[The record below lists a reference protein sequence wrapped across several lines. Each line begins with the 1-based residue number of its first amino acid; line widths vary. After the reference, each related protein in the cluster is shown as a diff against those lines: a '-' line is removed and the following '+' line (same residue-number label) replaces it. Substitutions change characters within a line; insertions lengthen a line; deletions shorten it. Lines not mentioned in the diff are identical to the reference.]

1 MATIAKNHIP
11 KLRDV
16 LLTEGF
22 ELDAL
27 AGLFFRPAGIFRG
40 RHLSPGGRAVAGL
53 LIT

>member
-27 AGLFFRPAGIFRG
+27 AGCSSALLAFSEADTSLLAGV
-40 RHLSPGGRAVAGL
+40 LWQDC
-53 LIT
+53 